1 MSVVNLSIKE
11 YLVSTKLALD
21 RAFHISLELLHF
33 PTITCHIQCNG
44 ILSTLVLMSSIL
56 SKKVSELEKD
66 KNTPKLTGC
75 SVWVDKLLQRISRN
89 SRERCREIL
98 SWLQPLYQNL
108 SRVQGSRHHVQ
119 PAKSKST
126 MMLLLLRLNTHE
138 SENGREIEVF
148 GDFIRPVLS
157 LDKNWNILTAEPTS
171 G

>member
-1 MSVVNLSIKE
+1 MSAVNLSIKE

-75 SVWVDKLLQRISRN
+75 SVWVDKLLQRISAN
-89 SRERCREIL
+89 VAEKYFPDS
-98 SWLQPLYQNL
+98 SLYIKTFL
-108 SRVQGSRHHVQ
+108 EYKV
-119 PAKSKST
+119 PDIT
-126 MMLLLLRLNTHE
+126 Y
-138 SENGREIEVF
+138 
-148 GDFIRPVLS
+148 S
-157 LDKNWNILTAEPTS
+157 LPIVKAQ
-171 G
+171 